1 MNSKNAVHAQL
12 FFEFKQFSKNDM
24 RLSGQALSMSTLL
37 EIEKAAEMLPSDQW
51 ELFGFLLTKLRMDG
65 PPLMVTRIFSAE
77 EMNAW
82 MDEDEADL
90 RELTR
95 DA

>member
-24 RLSGQALSMSTLL
+24 RFSGQALSMSTLL

-77 EMNAW
+77 EMNLNPAVG
-82 MDEDEADL
+82 DL
-90 RELTR
+90 E
-95 DA
+95 

>member
-1 MNSKNAVHAQL
+1 
-12 FFEFKQFSKNDM
+12 
-24 RLSGQALSMSTLL
+24 MSTLL
-37 EIEKAAEMLPSDQW
+37 EIEKAAEMLPRHQQC
-51 ELFGFLLTKLRMDG
+51 ELFGFLLKKLRMDG
-65 PPLMVTRIFSAE
+65 PPLMVPRVFSAE

-95 DA
+95 DS